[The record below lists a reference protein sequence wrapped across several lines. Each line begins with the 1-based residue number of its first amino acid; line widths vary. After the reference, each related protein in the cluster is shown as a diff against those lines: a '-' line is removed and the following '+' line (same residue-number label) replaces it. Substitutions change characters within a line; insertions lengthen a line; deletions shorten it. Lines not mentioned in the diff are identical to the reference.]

1 MLKTA
6 VSNPVSRT
14 LFEAGRSALA
24 AALLALPALA
34 GAQTGPQ
41 PELPRTQL
49 SAGIHIIRA
58 EVANTEESRRSGLM
72 FRRELPGNDGMLFV
86 FENPDVQCFWMRN
99 TLLPLSIAF
108 ITDDGTI
115 VNIEHGAADRGSAL
129 LEEAGALRA
138 GNGAGLVRS
147 MGSRPAAR
155 STDCRREPRA
165 LRASPGAPLRTGKAG
180 SARRMAVATSA

>member
-58 EVANTEESRRSGLM
+58 EVANTEESRRSG
-72 FRRELPGNDGMLFV
+72 
-86 FENPDVQCFWMRN
+86 
-99 TLLPLSIAF
+99 
-108 ITDDGTI
+108 
-115 VNIEHGAADRGSAL
+115 
-129 LEEAGALRA
+129 
-138 GNGAGLVRS
+138 
-147 MGSRPAAR
+147 
-155 STDCRREPRA
+155 
-165 LRASPGAPLRTGKAG
+165 
-180 SARRMAVATSA
+180 

>member
-86 FENPDVQCFWMRN
+86 FEQPDVQCFWMRN

-108 ITDDGTI
+108 IADDGTI
-115 VNIEHGAADRGSAL
+115 VNIEDMAPQTEDPHCAKKPVRYALEMAQGWFDQHGI
-129 LEEAGALRA
+129 
-138 GNGAGLVRS
+138 
-147 MGSRPAAR
+147 
-155 STDCRREPRA
+155 
-165 LRASPGAPLRTGKAG
+165 KAG
-180 SARRMAVATSA
+180 KKLDGLP